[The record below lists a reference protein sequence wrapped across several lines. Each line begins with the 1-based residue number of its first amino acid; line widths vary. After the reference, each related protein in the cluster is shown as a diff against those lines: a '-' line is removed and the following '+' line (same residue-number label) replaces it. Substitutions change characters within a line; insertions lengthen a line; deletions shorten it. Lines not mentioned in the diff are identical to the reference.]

1 MMQEKLAGKEFALE
15 KETLKEARSAEE
27 IREIIQTIESYL
39 IRTKEAIERV
49 EKFVQELK
57 QEKIKETDMI
67 KEEDRKRNDPEKPDH
82 VLKV

>member
-1 MMQEKLAGKEFALE
+1 MMQEKLAGKELALE

-57 QEKIKETDMI
+57 MEKIKETDMI

>member
-1 MMQEKLAGKEFALE
+1 MMQEKLAGKELALE

-49 EKFVQELK
+49 VRFVQELK

-82 VLKV
+82 TLKV